1 MATVADGMVHTAGG
15 QQVGHVVQVTGST
28 SDAAFEEG
36 HRPEIYNALRID
48 SDYKGVPLRLTGE
61 VQQQLGGNR
70 VRCVA
75 LGSTDGLVRG
85 MKVVDTGKPVQVPV
99 GKETLGRVFNL
110 LGEPIDG
117 RGPVHAEE
125 YRPIHHEPPPFTE
138 LSSKTELF
146 ETGIKVIDLL
156 TPLVRGGKA
165 GLFGGAGLGKTVIL
179 TELIARIASQHGG
192 YSVFAGV
199 GERTREGNDL
209 WLEMQETQIGTTGR
223 AVLTQTAMVFGQMNE
238 PPGARLRVALSA
250 LTMCEWFRDST
261 GADTLLFVDNIF
273 RFSQAGSEV
282 SALLGRMPS
291 AVGYQPTLGTELGA
305 LQERIT
311 STNRGA
317 ITSVQAVY
325 VPADDPTDPAPAT
338 AFQHLDAFIYL
349 ERRIS
354 EKGIYPAI
362 DPLASNSRILDPQYV
377 GEEHYAVARRVQQI
391 LQRYRELQDI
401 IAILGVE
408 ELSEEDKQVVS
419 RARRIERFLSQPF
432 LVAEAFTNRPGKVTS
447 LADTIR
453 SFKELC
459 DGKWDHLPE
468 SAFLYVG
475 AIEEAA
481 EQAKK
486 MAGEP

>member
-1 MATVADGMVHTAGG
+1 MVAVAAKTGRII
-15 QQVGHVVQVTGST
+15 QIIGST
-28 SDAAFEEG
+28 FDVEFDD
-36 HRPEIYNALRID
+36 HLPEIYNAVTVQ
-48 SDYKGVPLRLTGE
+48 SESKGVSINLVGE
-61 VQQQLGGNR
+61 VQQHLGGGR

-85 MKVVDTGKPVQVPV
+85 TDAVDTGSPVKVPV
-99 GKETLGRVFNL
+99 GLETLGRVFNL
-110 LGEPIDG
+110 LGQPIDG
-117 RGPVHAEE
+117 RGPVNAPET
-125 YRPIHHEPPPFTE
+125 RSIHQKPPKFEE
-138 LSSKTELF
+138 LSPKSEMLV
-146 ETGIKVIDLL
+146 TGIKVVDLL

-179 TELIARIASQHGG
+179 TELITRIAKEYKG

-209 WLEMQETQIGTTGR
+209 WLEMQETKTG
-223 AVLTQTAMVFGQMNE
+223 AGADAKSVIDNTAMVFGQMNE

-250 LTMCEWFRDST
+250 LTMAEWFRDST
-261 GADTLLFVDNIF
+261 GTETLLFVDNIF

-291 AVGYQPTLGTELGA
+291 AVGYQPTLATEMGE

-311 STNRGA
+311 TTARGA

-325 VPADDPTDPAPAT
+325 VPADDPTDPAPANT
-338 AFQHLDAFIYL
+338 FQHLDAFIYL
-349 ERRIS
+349 ERSIS

-362 DPLASNSRILDPQYV
+362 DPLASNSRLLDPQYI
-377 GEEHYAVARRVQQI
+377 GERHFAVARRVQQI
-391 LQRYRELQDI
+391 LQRFRELQDI

-408 ELSEEDKQVVS
+408 ELSEEDKQVVN

-432 LVAEAFTNRPGKVTS
+432 FVAEAFTGKSGNFTK
-447 LADTIR
+447 LEDTIR
-453 SFKELC
+453 SFEELC

-468 SAFLYVG
+468 SAFMYVG
-475 AIEEAA
+475 TIEEAEA
-481 EQAKK
+481 QAKE
-486 MAGEP
+486 MAAKAG